1 MFSEQ
6 GAGRQKPE
14 TLTEVY
20 MLQFK
25 AMPELQH
32 CFLFMGDMTV

>member
-6 GAGRQKPE
+6 GAGRIRAE
-14 TLTEVY
+14 ILTEVY

-32 CFLFMGDMTV
+32 CFCYFVYEG

>member
-6 GAGRQKPE
+6 GADRIRTE
-14 TLTEVY
+14 ILTEVY

-32 CFLFMGDMTV
+32 CFCYFVYEG